1 MSMGGA
7 HLPSALRQAIQQ
19 RVVSAAFGKG
29 KRNVTPF
36 NKMGQAGA
44 SSTANARRVA
54 VPQDR
59 VDQVFSGIGLAD
71 IQDGQHILNCAAYV
85 SDELGWA
92 VLVRNEEALHIASA
106 GAGHELRDEGV
117 GLEHGVCFLKVP

>member
-1 MSMGGA
+1 MSMGGTHITGA
-7 HLPSALRQAIQQ
+7 FRQAIQQ

-54 VPQDR
+54 APQDR
-59 VDQVFSGIGLAD
+59 VDKVFGGVGLAD
-71 IQDGQHILNCAAYV
+71 IQDGQHILNCTADV
-85 SDELGWA
+85 SDELGWV
-92 VLVRNEEALHIASA
+92 VLVGSEEALHIASA
-106 GAGHELRDEGV
+106 GAGHELRDKGV